1 MLILFDVDATLLL
14 THGAGVR
21 AMQRAG
27 QRLYGSFELEGVQF
41 AGGLD
46 SIIFEDLAKANGIE
60 SNPKELQRFHDCYH
74 EELLRGF
81 ANGDTSEAL
90 PGVKALLARLS
101 GLQGLTLGLLTG
113 NFELTGKLK
122 IVKAGIDL
130 SLFEFGVWAMDGA
143 TRNDLPPVA
152 MRRYRQLRGEPI
164 EPGRVV
170 IIGDTKRDVNCAAH
184 NGCRCLGVATGPFS
198 VEDLLA
204 EGAEAA
210 FEDLSDTGAVV
221 ERILQPTPA

>member
-27 QRLYGSFELEGVQF
+27 ERLYGSFDLEGVQF

-46 SIIFEDLAKANGIE
+46 SLIFEDLAKSNGIK
-60 SNPKELQRFHDCYH
+60 NTPTELQRFHDCYH

-81 ANGDTSEAL
+81 ANGDASVAL
-90 PGVKALLARLS
+90 PGVLALLDDLS
-101 GLQGLTLGLLTG
+101 GIEGLTLGLLTG

-130 SLFEFGVWAMDGA
+130 GLFALGVWALDGA

-152 MRRYRQLRGEPI
+152 MRRYQRVHGRAI
-164 EPGRVV
+164 EPENVV
-170 IIGDTKRDVNCAAH
+170 ILGDTPRDVECARH
-184 NGCRCLGVATGPFS
+184 NGCRCLGVATGSYS

-204 EGAEAA
+204 VGAEAA
-210 FEDLSDTGAVV
+210 FADLSDTAAVR